1 MPIRQG
7 IAPKQPKIVGVVNI
21 TSDSFSDGGLFLDP
35 EKALAHA
42 RQLALDGA
50 DVIELGAASS
60 HPDAAPVP
68 PDEEIARLTP
78 VLAGLSSLGVVLAVD
93 STQREVQKF
102 AIANE
107 IGILNDIRG
116 FPTIAEYRALA
127 NSRCRLVVMHSISGR
142 HKADRVHTDPQAVYE
157 SMREFFNDRLASLT
171 SAGIAR
177 ERIIIDPGMGFFLGS
192 NPESSLAVLAR
203 LASLR
208 REFGFPVMVS
218 VSRKSFLRNLMS
230 TGNCDL
236 QSRTLAAEIFAAQQG
251 ADYIRTHNVGALRQA
266 LATLA
271 AISQSDSLVRL

>member
-1 MPIRQG
+1 MPLQQG

-21 TSDSFSDGGLFLDP
+21 TSDSFSDGGLFLEP

-42 RQLALDGA
+42 RQLALEGA

-78 VLAGLSSLGVVLAVD
+78 VLAGLSRIGVMLAVD

-116 FPTIAEYRALA
+116 FPTIADYRVLA
-127 NSRCRLVVMHSISGR
+127 KSRCRLVIMHSISGR
-142 HKADRVHTDPQAVYE
+142 HKADRVPTDPQAVYE
-157 SMREFFNDRLASLT
+157 SIREFFYNRLASLT
-171 SAGIAR
+171 SAGVAK

-203 LASLR
+203 LGSFR
-208 REFGFPVMVS
+208 REFDFPVMVS
-218 VSRKSFLRNLMS
+218 VSRKSFLRNLMP

-251 ADYIRTHNVGALRQA
+251 VDYIRTHNVGALRQA
-266 LATLA
+266 LATLT
-271 AISQSDSLVRL
+271 AISQAGSLARL